1 MAKENENNST
11 EVQINGK
18 KYNYN
23 ELSEEQI
30 YLLRQTQSCR
40 VKVNNLRFE
49 LDQVQVA
56 LASFNQKLISSVET
70 SSEKKMG

>member
-1 MAKENENNST
+1 MAKENEINST
-11 EVQINGK
+11 EIQINGK

-56 LASFNQKLISSVET
+56 LASFNQKLVSSVET

>member
-1 MAKENENNST
+1 MAKENEINST
-11 EVQINGK
+11 EIQINGK
-18 KYNYN
+18 KYKYN

-56 LASFNQKLISSVET
+56 LASFNQKLVSSVET